1 MNPLEGALHP
11 ARFQQHFQS
20 NQGLTLWDIFR
31 AYVVGRVRGPCWCK
45 VESARAGSLPSTLPT
60 ALPVKTGVHIVGHF
74 PGLCRKTGLRPM
86 LWDVFGAHGAA
97 RFRGAW
103 CAASSGACRGTCS
116 GLMLW
121 DVVATHIQSQR
132 GAARIHSAIV
142 FRRRGPRTRPTT
154 WGSARLTT
162 SASNTSDNIGPGH
175 SSPHGPRRITAPNMG
190 PDHVLQCRH

>member
-45 VESARAGSLPSTLPT
+45 VESARAGSLPSSLPT

-121 DVVATHIQSQR
+121 DVVATRWTDMTHPHASSVMQSKFTGLSMWQTFVSLYLWTDMT
-132 GAARIHSAIV
+132 H
-142 FRRRGPRTRPTT
+142 PD
-154 WGSARLTT
+154 
-162 SASNTSDNIGPGH
+162 ASSVMQSNFTGL
-175 SSPHGPRRITAPNMG
+175 A
-190 PDHVLQCRH
+190 V